1 METPVPESMSS
12 MDWTRLSRLWAY
24 PGRNV
29 SARARWEYIG
39 RSASDAFH
47 MMDGSTSEEDLHRR
61 GEFMANL
68 LAVAL
73 EITPRSRVLEVGCG
87 VARVGREM
95 APRCAAWTGADISRS
110 LLRHARRRTAH
121 LTNVD
126 LRHLAG
132 EGLEGLPD
140 AAWDRLYCHKVLLHV
155 DEPGIAVLLR
165 DIRRVLQPHGLAYLD
180 VWNGEHADVQDLARR
195 EQADPVL
202 RRQPHRSRFYT
213 RGQVQSWLT
222 AAGLQ
227 PVWIADSSF
236 LIQVISARSDADP
249 EVVATARHRLD
260 QHGSSLIPRG
270 DLDFTPPAG

>member
-1 METPVPESMSS
+1 

-24 PGRNV
+24 PGRNR

-39 RSASDAFH
+39 RSRRDAFH
-47 MMDGSTSEEDLHRR
+47 MMDGSTGEGDLRRR
-61 GEFMANL
+61 GEFMAEL
-68 LAVAL
+68 LAGAL

-121 LTNVD
+121 LANVD

-132 EGLEGLPD
+132 EGLAGLPD

-155 DEPGIAVLLR
+155 DEPGIAALLR
-165 DIRRVLQPHGLAYLD
+165 GFRRVLQPQGLAYLD
-180 VWNGEHADVQDLARR
+180 VWNGEHEDVRDLACR
-195 EQADPVL
+195 EQADAAL
-202 RRQPHRSRFYT
+202 TRQPHRSRFYS
-213 RGQVQSWLT
+213 REQLQSWLN

-236 LIQVISARSDADP
+236 LLQVIVARSDADGA
-249 EVVATARHRLD
+249 VVAAARHRLGED
-260 QHGSSLIPRG
+260 GCRLIPRG
-270 DLDFTPPAG
+270 DMDFTHGGAKSVGRILIQE